1 MVAKVGT
8 ILGEADINIS
18 SMQLGRESPRG
29 PALMLLSV
37 DDPIPSELLTRIREA
52 PGFEYAKVVR
62 I

>member
-1 MVAKVGT
+1 VGKVGT

-18 SMQLGRESPRG
+18 SMQVGRERARG

-37 DDPIPSELLTRIREA
+37 DDPIPPEVIRRIESVANLT
-52 PGFEYAKVVR
+52 YVKVVR